1 MLFLW
6 LGTLFGIGWYSRLRE
21 GSETHFHMAISYN
34 LSGSSSCL
42 QFKVGFEQPTT
53 SQCMYNTRKEL
64 CWD

>member
-1 MLFLW
+1 MCSFYGLVLFLV
-6 LGTLFGIGWYSRLRE
+6 SEE

-34 LSGSSSCL
+34 QSGSSSCL

-53 SQCMYNTRKEL
+53 SLCMYNKRKEL